1 MVKNLR
7 PVQRK
12 IWPLPQSVLP
22 HIQDFVARRLIV
34 NPKSIVSASEIWEA
48 LGRYAR
54 KKRLTLTAE
63 ISEGRET
70 WSLPTFED
78 VFRQICV
85 MTHSYILEDELGRS
99 YLMGVSL

>member
-1 MVKNLR
+1 MDLH

-12 IWPLPQSVLP
+12 IWPLPQTVLP
-22 HIQDFVARRLIV
+22 HIQDFVARRLVIE
-34 NPKSIVSASEIWEA
+34 PHSIISASQLWEA
-48 LGRYAR
+48 LGRYEK

-63 ISEGRET
+63 VAVDRDT
-70 WSLPTFED
+70 MSLPTFED